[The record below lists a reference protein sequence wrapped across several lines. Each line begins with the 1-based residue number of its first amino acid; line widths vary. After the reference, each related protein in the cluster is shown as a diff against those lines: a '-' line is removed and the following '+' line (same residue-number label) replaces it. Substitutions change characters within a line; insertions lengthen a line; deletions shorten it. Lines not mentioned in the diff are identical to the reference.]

1 MKPKGAHRL
10 TGTPRRRRRRRLAA
24 PLVLLTIVLLV
35 AVGLQIYVPH
45 EAEAAIASAV
55 RQNVGT
61 SASVQ
66 VQGYFWQ
73 LAQGDF
79 QNLRVRIGPSDFQ
92 GYRLQSADLAWQD
105 GQVDLGALVAGQV
118 KVLRSGSFRL
128 NLVMNQQA
136 LRQAVAEAMRQALPA
151 GASGSPPAISVT
163 PKAITLS
170 GKVTFLDLPVRYRID
185 GDLVLLEAGQVVA
198 FKARDLNNSVLHLAA
213 VPVLRMRDMPTIP
226 GLPLHVAAVHLMR
239 GALGITVAGPS

>member
-10 TGTPRRRRRRRLAA
+10 TGLPRRRRRRRLAA
-24 PLVLLTIVLLV
+24 PLVLLTIVLLC
-35 AVGLQIYVPH
+35 AAGLQIYVPRG
-45 EAEAAIASAV
+45 AAAAIASAV
-55 RQNVGT
+55 RQNIGT
-61 SASVQ
+61 RAFVQ
-66 VQGYFWQ
+66 VRGYFWQ

-79 QNLRVRIGPSDFQ
+79 QNFSMRIGATDFQ
-92 GYRLQSADLAWQD
+92 GYRLQSADLSWRD

-128 NLVMNQQA
+128 NLVMNQQG

-170 GKVTFLDLPVRYRID
+170 GSVTFLDLPVRYRID
-185 GDLVLLEAGQVVA
+185 GDLVLLEGGQVVA

-226 GLPLHVAAVHLMR
+226 GLPLHVAGVRLMH
-239 GALGITVAGPS
+239 GALAITVAGP